1 MRKPIAICIFASVIF
16 TGAQVAEPQ
25 PGLVLTWQVGEV
37 KSSTVVPNL
46 WLYVPAGKPPSPFV
60 PPGRF
65 TATFEGFVNID
76 LRGDYSFHATGK
88 GGVKLEVNNAVLLD
102 LKGMGGVAKTITKT
116 VRLNKGANAI
126 KVTYSSPSKGDAQLR
141 IFWSEYPDK
150 PLPHEPIR
158 SGQLTHLP
166 GAPLAQASLVE
177 TGREIFIEHRCQRC
191 HVSEGKGIPEL
202 AMSGPSFAAIGD
214 RRHRDW
220 MAQWVLNP
228 KAQRKSSRMP
238 QLLHGKTAPADAAAI
253 AAFLASL
260 KGPPKPSVEYLK
272 PDLEAGE
279 ELAGQLNCVGCHT
292 LPGAAAVAGKLSLSH
307 VNRKFPE
314 GELVDFL
321 RAPNRHYAWTR
332 MPKFALTAK
341 EAWDISQWLR
351 VKAPAHAEPKI
362 DEDIAALALGKKL
375 LTTLGCINCHNHEGE
390 NKFTAPNLSALTPEK
405 WKGGCLAEEPAGK
418 SPHFGF
424 APAQRAALRAFA
436 ATDRQSLQRH
446 EPAEFARRQ
455 IRVLNCN
462 ACHGELDGFAKLD
475 PIGLKLRPEWMQLL
489 LAGDIKPRPR
499 PWLPHRM
506 PAFPARAKPL
516 AQGLA
521 QAHGYAPRT
530 MPEPAA
536 VNAELA
542 EVGRQLV
549 GVDGGFSCIACH
561 GVKNREPLQVFEAQ
575 GINFAQ
581 VGARLQ
587 PEFYLRWMLD
597 PLRVDPQT
605 RMPTYFDKD
614 ARSVLVDV
622 LEGDAKKQIEAIRQ
636 YLRQGNKMKIPVM
649 Q

>member
-1 MRKPIAICIFASVIF
+1 
-16 TGAQVAEPQ
+16 
-25 PGLVLTWQVGEV
+25 
-37 KSSTVVPNL
+37 
-46 WLYVPAGKPPSPFV
+46 
-60 PPGRF
+60 
-65 TATFEGFVNID
+65 
-76 LRGDYSFHATGK
+76 
-88 GGVKLEVNNAVLLD
+88 
-102 LKGMGGVAKTITKT
+102 
-116 VRLNKGANAI
+116 
-126 KVTYSSPSKGDAQLR
+126 
-141 IFWSEYPDK
+141 
-150 PLPHEPIR
+150 
-158 SGQLTHLP
+158 
-166 GAPLAQASLVE
+166 
-177 TGREIFIEHRCQRC
+177 
-191 HVSEGKGIPEL
+191 
-202 AMSGPSFAAIGD
+202 
-214 RRHRDW
+214 
-220 MAQWVLNP
+220 
-228 KAQRKSSRMP
+228 
-238 QLLHGKTAPADAAAI
+238 
-253 AAFLASL
+253 
-260 KGPPKPSVEYLK
+260 
-272 PDLEAGE
+272 
-279 ELAGQLNCVGCHT
+279 
-292 LPGAAAVAGKLSLSH
+292 
-307 VNRKFPE
+307 
-314 GELVDFL
+314 
-321 RAPNRHYAWTR
+321 

-424 APAQRAALRAFA
+424 APAQRATLRAFA

-521 QAHGYAPRT
+521 PAHGYAPRT
-530 MPEPAA
+530 VPDPAA

-549 GVDGGFSCIACH
+549 GGDGGFSCIACH

>member
-1 MRKPIAICIFASVIF
+1 MRKFALIFLVAAANYSP
-16 TGAQVAEPQ
+16 AAEPQ
-25 PGLVLTWQVGEV
+25 PGLALTWRVGETTV
-37 KSSTVVPNL
+37 ATVVPNL
-46 WLYVPAGKPPSPFV
+46 WLYVPAGQSPSPFA
-60 PPGRF
+60 PAGQF

-102 LKGMGGVAKTITKT
+102 LKGIGGGAEAKIKT

-126 KVTYSSPSKGDAQLR
+126 KVTYASPGKGDAQLR
-141 IFWSEYPDK
+141 IFWSERPDK

-166 GAPLAQASLVE
+166 GAPLARASLVE
-177 TGREIFIEHRCQRC
+177 SGREIFIEYSCQRC
-191 HVSEGKGIPEL
+191 HASEGAGIPEL
-202 AMSGPSFAAIGD
+202 AMSGPGFAAIGD

-220 MAQWVLNP
+220 MAQWILDP
-228 KAQRKSSRMP
+228 KAQRKTARMP
-238 QLLHGKTAPADAAAI
+238 KLLHGETAPADAAAI
-253 AAFLASL
+253 AAYLETL
-260 KGPPKPSVEYLK
+260 KGPPNPAVEYPK

-279 ELAGQLNCVGCHT
+279 ELVSQLNCAGCHT
-292 LPGAAAVAGKLSLSH
+292 LPGAAAVDGKLSLNH

-321 RAPNRHYAWTR
+321 RAPDTHYAWTR

-351 VKAPAHAEPKI
+351 VKAPAHVAPEI
-362 DEDIAALALGKKL
+362 DEDIIAIAHGKKL
-375 LTTLGCINCHNHEGE
+375 LTTLGCINCHNHKGE
-390 NKFTAPNLSALTPEK
+390 NKFIALKLDALAIDK
-405 WKGGCLAEEPAGK
+405 WKSGCLADEPNGK
-418 SPHFGF
+418 SPRFGF
-424 APAQRAALRAFA
+424 TPAQRAALRAFG
-436 ATDRQSLQRH
+436 ATDRQSLHRH
-446 EPAEFARRQ
+446 APAEFARRQ

-475 PIGLKLRPEWMQLL
+475 LIGLKLRPEWMQSL
-489 LAGDIKPRPR
+489 LAGTIKPRPR

-530 MPEPAA
+530 VPEPAA

-587 PEFYLRWMLD
+587 PEFFLRWMLD

-636 YLRQGNKMKIPVM
+636 YLLLGNKMKIPVM